1 MLFFLGRH
9 ADHRG
14 VHHEFFLGSGGVL
27 GLLSALT
34 GQPMSG
40 AGPAVAEANAMH
52 KGPLIFHLPQ
62 VYGCRS
68 AHLHRSARLQAAQ
81 SSVWRVQK
89 KLQLG
94 VWVVCCVGA
103 CILSVL
109 KALLACC

>member
-1 MLFFLGRH
+1 MLDPPFFGLCEQRRLADASLSLLGQH

-40 AGPAVAEANAMH
+40 SGPAVAEANALH

-62 VYGCRS
+62 VPDSRL

-81 SSVWRVQK
+81 SSV
-89 KLQLG
+89 
-94 VWVVCCVGA
+94 
-103 CILSVL
+103 
-109 KALLACC
+109 